1 VIELPT
7 AQAQAPG
14 QTELPL
20 GPREGGKFTFR
31 TQQDG
36 AVCGN
41 CGWTM
46 IRSGTCY
53 KCENCGSTSGCS

>member
-1 VIELPT
+1 MPRSNG
-7 AQAQAPG
+7 ANG
-14 QTELPL
+14 QTSLPL
-20 GPREGGKFTFR
+20 SPRQGGGFTFKM
-31 TQQDG
+31 QQDG
-36 AVCGN
+36 AICGS